1 MENLLKTLLKEK
13 KEVELIRLN
22 AVDIVNSI
30 LDELQDRE
38 RDVISRRFAL
48 GKDDYQ
54 TLEEIGRTYNLTRE
68 RVRQIERASLKK
80 IKNID
85 DLDKRLGAVREIVS
99 KLLNEHGG
107 IMEKNFML
115 DVLTVLTVKIEQN
128 GGSLDRDMYKN
139 YLEFL
144 LSELLDDQI
153 EKVDSSSKF
162 SSFFK
167 LKDQAVDYLENMV
180 DELKEKL
187 VEAKK
192 VLHFEELVDVLKSLK
207 SFSLNRDKIIK
218 RESDLDLRSIF
229 KDDVF
234 PEWAEIINKHKSL
247 YSFMQAIKDI
257 NPNKFGFWGSDSW
270 SEIKPKRI
278 ADKIFLILKNEK
290 KPMHFTEITKK
301 INETGF
307 DKKKVSSG
315 SVHNELILDDRYILT
330 DRGVYGLKDWSMA
343 N

>member
-13 KEVELIRLN
+13 KEAELIRLN

-48 GKDDYQ
+48 GRDNYQ

-80 IKNID
+80 IKSIN
-85 DLDKRLGAVREIVS
+85 DLDKRLESVREVVS
-99 KLLNEHGG
+99 KLLDEHGG

-115 DVLTVLTVKIEQN
+115 DILTVMTVKIEQD
-128 GGSLDRDMYKN
+128 GGSLDRESYKN

-144 LSELLDDQI
+144 LSELLDDHIQ
-153 EKVDSSSKF
+153 KVNKSNKF
-162 SSFFK
+162 SPFFK
-167 LKDQAVDYLENMV
+167 LKNQTVDYFDNIV
-180 DELKEKL
+180 DELKSKL
-187 VEAKK
+187 DGAKK
-192 VLHFEELVDVLKSLK
+192 VLEFEELVNVLKNLK
-207 SFSLNRDKIIK
+207 SFSLHSDKIVK
-218 RESDLDLRSIF
+218 DKSDLDLKAIF

-234 PEWAEIINKHKSL
+234 PEWADIINKNKPF
-247 YSFMQAIKDI
+247 YSFMQAVKDV
-257 NPNKFGFWGSDSW
+257 NPNKFGFWGHDDW

-278 ADKIFLILKNEK
+278 ADKIFLVLKNEK
-290 KPMHFTEITKK
+290 KPLHFTDITTK
-301 INETGF
+301 INEVGF

-315 SVHNELILDDRYILT
+315 SVHNELILDDRYVLT

-343 N
+343 S

>member
-1 MENLLKTLLKEK
+1 MNNLLENLLKEK
-13 KEVELIRLN
+13 KESELIRLN
-22 AVDIVNSI
+22 AVNIVNSL

-48 GKDDYQ
+48 GKDDHN

-80 IKNID
+80 IKDIN
-85 DLDKRLGAVREIVS
+85 DLDKRLASLKDIVG

-107 IMEKNFML
+107 IMEKSFLL
-115 DVLTVLTVKIEQN
+115 DILTVLAAKIEQD
-128 GGSLDRDMYKN
+128 GESLNRDTYKK

-144 LSELLDDQI
+144 LSELLDDYI
-153 EKVDSSSKF
+153 EKVDKSNKF

-167 LKDQAVDYLENMV
+167 FKNQTVDYLEKIV

-192 VLHFEELVDVLKSLK
+192 VLHFEELVDVLKNLK
-207 SFSLNRDKIIK
+207 SFSSNHDKIFNK
-218 RESDLDLRSIF
+218 QEGLDLKTIF

-234 PEWAEIINKHKSL
+234 PEWAEIINKNKSL
-247 YSFMQAIKDI
+247 YSFMQAVKDI
-257 NPNKFGFWGSDSW
+257 NPNKFGFWGHNNNP
-270 SEIKPKRI
+270 EIKPKRI

-290 KPMHFTEITKK
+290 KPLHFTDITKK

-307 DKKKVSSG
+307 DDKKKVSSG

-330 DRGVYGLKDWSMA
+330 DRGVYGLKSWD
-343 N
+343 